1 VLTLAA
7 YHPGMVLRERVVAGL
22 DMQESVHYRDK
33 ARPGGWRKAEIID
46 VAALCFMERGY
57 HATSI
62 DDVARRLGCT
72 KGRIYHHY
80 ASKTDLFFDVHREG
94 MARLFAALEP
104 ALRTGGNGL
113 QVLRAMLMA
122 HALAMLEHHTY
133 ENVVAQGVQVHRF
146 GATTPEQ
153 RETMAELIA
162 SRDRF
167 EGHFKDTITAAIADG
182 SIRAVDVS
190 ITSKVL
196 LGALQWSIIWYR
208 PKPEDDAASRAAL
221 ANKMLMPLIEGL
233 RPRNDEPPPFS

>member
-1 VLTLAA
+1 
-7 YHPGMVLRERVVAGL
+7 
-22 DMQESVHYRDK
+22 
-33 ARPGGWRKAEIID
+33 
-46 VAALCFMERGY
+46 
-57 HATSI
+57 
-62 DDVARRLGCT
+62 
-72 KGRIYHHY
+72 
-80 ASKTDLFFDVHREG
+80 

-104 ALRTGGNGL
+104 ALRTEGNGL

-122 HALAMLEHHTY
+122 HAHAMLEHHTY

-167 EGHFKDTITAAIADG
+167 EGHFKDAITAAIADG
-182 SIRAVDVS
+182 SICAVDVS

-221 ANKMLMPLIEGL
+221 ANKMLIPLIEGL
-233 RPRNDEPPPFS
+233 RPRNNEPPPFS